1 MKKTLVALAALAATS
16 AFAQSTVQIDGI
28 FDVGY
33 MSIDY
38 KGTNSNV
45 KGFNGNGSSTS
56 QINIR
61 GTEDIGGGLK
71 ANFRFESD
79 FNAVSTY
86 ANTGLASST
95 NATTAANSINSVAS
109 TFGNGEIRVG
119 LEGGF
124 GRFDVGSVN
133 YNSLS
138 TFTTG
143 QPFGTAIGS
152 GFRTMYINDVQATSQ
167 VRGENAIKYQTPT
180 FSGLNA
186 TLYKSYK
193 QSQAGNQTPSGTA
206 TNGLNPQGNAFST
219 TMGAYD
225 QQGTQEVGLNYAD
238 GPIAAS
244 YSSLKVDNVGIPA
257 IQSTGAAAGTT
268 ESTVNTMAAKYT
280 MPNGLALSVL
290 NQTNKTNTNSV
301 NTAATTVSASYTMG
315 NFVFMAQTGSLKA
328 KAGTWNGEKSTL
340 TGLGADYNLSKRT
353 AVYFR
358 TESIDDKARGMNA
371 AVNPAAIAGVPSA
384 SSAGVDQKFSR
395 TAIGLRHNF

>member
-16 AFAQSTVQIDGI
+16 AFAQSTVQIDGV
-28 FDVGY
+28 FDAGY
-33 MSIDY
+33 QSINY
-38 KGTNSNV
+38 KGDNNNV
-45 KGFNGNGSSTS
+45 KGFAGNGSSTS

-95 NATTAANSINSVAS
+95 NATTASSSINSVAS

-124 GRFDVGSVN
+124 GRFDIGSVN
-133 YNSLS
+133 YNSLN
-138 TFTTG
+138 TFLTG

-152 GFRTMYINDVQATSQ
+152 GFRTMYINDVQTTSQ

-186 TLYKSYK
+186 TLYKSY
-193 QSQAGNQTPSGTA
+193 QQTKAANNAAAVSATSG
-206 TNGLNPQGNAFST
+206 LIPQGNGFST
-219 TMGAYD
+219 SLGAYD
-225 QQGTQEVGLNYAD
+225 QQGTQEIGLNYAD

-257 IQSTGAAAGTT
+257 IQSTAAAAGTT
-268 ESTVNTMAAKYT
+268 ESTVNTLAGKYT
-280 MPNGLALSVL
+280 LSNGLALSVL

-315 NFVFMAQTGSLKA
+315 NFVLMAQSGSLKA
-328 KAGTWNGEKSTL
+328 KAGTYNGEKSTL

-371 AVNPAAIAGVPSA
+371 AVNPTAIVGAASA
-384 SSAGVDQKFSR
+384 AAATDQKFSR
-395 TAIGLRHNF
+395 TAIGVRHAF